1 MPMSTSVLTC
11 HGLNDTVKRN
21 TLIKPKKPSPPFF
34 FMQIQ
39 NSFIII
45 IIDCTPL

>member
-34 FMQIQ
+34 LCKFK
-39 NSFIII
+39 
-45 IIDCTPL
+45 THLLLLL